1 MNLGP
6 TELVIVFAVFFLLV
20 FVTALVARLGLMA
33 ARRLEQQ
40 KPTKAI
46 EILNE
51 RYARGEISREQF
63 EQMKRDV
70 V

>member
-6 TELVIVFAVFFLLV
+6 AELVIVFAVFFLLV